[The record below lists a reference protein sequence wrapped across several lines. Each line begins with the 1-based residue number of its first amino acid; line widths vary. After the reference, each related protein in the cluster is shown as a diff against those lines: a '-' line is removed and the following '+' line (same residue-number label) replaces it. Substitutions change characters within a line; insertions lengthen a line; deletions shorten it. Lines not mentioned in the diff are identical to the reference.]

1 MVLANRQR
9 IVAGVDGSDASASA
23 ARWAAAMAARL
34 GSPLHLASAIR
45 EPAAYVGEPLL
56 AIPAEVWEEE
66 KRTVEG
72 LLSGLAASIG
82 KAHPS
87 LTVTTSVDPAAMPGP
102 MLIELSHTARML
114 VVGNSGAG
122 LVSTILLGS
131 TAKAVAD
138 KAACPVVIWREGTQG
153 ADAPITVGVDGGA
166 TGEIAL
172 ERAFEVASHFSA
184 PLIAVHTW
192 NASAAHGIVAFPEFT
207 DWAGVE
213 REEAA
218 VLAESLAGWT
228 DKYPDVAVER
238 VVHQGNATKTLV
250 DRSARSQLVVVGSRG
265 RGVLARTFLGSTSS
279 NLAHHGQCPVMICR
293 DGQ

>member
-34 GSPLHLASAIR
+34 GSPLPLASAIR

>member
-1 MVLANRQR
+1 MSEARAKSMIEAAERRGDLRPGGRVVEYTGGSTGSSLAMVCAMRGYRAHFVSSDGFAAEKLQTMRAYGAEIIPVTDAEGTSSLEHLEQVIEERIAGPGIDAFYTCGSNRLLALLQR
-9 IVAGVDGSDASASA
+9 IG
-23 ARWAAAMAARL
+23 
-34 GSPLHLASAIR
+34 
-45 EPAAYVGEPLL
+45 
-56 AIPAEVWEEE
+56 
-66 KRTVEG
+66 KRHG
-72 LLSGLAASIG
+72 IA
-82 KAHPS
+82 
-87 LTVTTSVDPAAMPGP
+87 
-102 MLIELSHTARML
+102 
-114 VVGNSGAG
+114 
-122 LVSTILLGS
+122 
-131 TAKAVAD
+131 
-138 KAACPVVIWREGTQG
+138 
-153 ADAPITVGVDGGA
+153 
-166 TGEIAL
+166 GEIAL

-218 VLAESLAGWT
+218 GLAESLAGWT